1 MYDPNPAGKNRYLY
15 HWLSAERL
23 ERFASRGTLRPYWKH
38 WVYDL
43 GGFARGISASFSPVE
58 WMPREDEGAPGEP
71 CLVIDR
77 SAFDHR
83 SVELW
88 SGETYHLTK
97 RIASAI
103 RQEADI
109 EPILARIPATR
120 QRTFAT
126 MDEVFILDPIP
137 AQAVAAIGFE
147 PDRMYWED
155 LQAITAAAER
165 WSVPLIRM
173 DGWLDSS
180 PDIDELD
187 AVIERAIENPHER
200 RYF

>member
-1 MYDPNPAGKNRYLY
+1 MYSPNPAGKNRYLY

-23 ERFASRGTLRPYWKH
+23 ERFAARGTLKPYWRH

-43 GGFARGISASFSPVE
+43 GGFARGISSAFDPVE
-58 WMPREDEGAPGEP
+58 WMPREEEGVPGEP

-77 SAFDHR
+77 HAFEHR
-83 SVELW
+83 SIELF
-88 SGETYHLTK
+88 SGETYHLTR
-97 RIASAI
+97 RIADAL
-103 RQEADI
+103 RQKSDI
-109 EPILARIPATR
+109 EPILASTSRSR
-120 QRTFAT
+120 QTTYAT
-126 MDEVFILDPIP
+126 MDELFILDPIP
-137 AQAVAAIGFE
+137 SGAVVAIGFE

-155 LQAITAAAER
+155 LQAITAAADK

-187 AVIERAIENPHER
+187 AVIERAIENPDER